1 MHALFLIFLLFA
13 APVLAQDPEYQ
24 FHVRQADSLFRT
36 GEYRASASAFSQ
48 AFEVLGWRGF
58 SDDRFTAA
66 RAWSRAGVADSAVF
80 QLQRLLDKTDF
91 LDTKENWMLE
101 PDFSGIQNDFGWQ
114 RLLTQWNMKQE
125 KLKKI
130 RSNPLSI
137 ELEQIHFLDQYY
149 RVKRDSVLEFHNL
162 KSPEMQDWMRRWT
175 LQDSVNYLR
184 VNEILEQHG
193 WLGPDEVT
201 EYASRAFWLVLQ
213 HADRNLPGQEK
224 WLPVMREAVQKGK
237 AKSQDL
243 AYLEDRVL
251 KNQGK
256 PQRYGSQMHT
266 DPVTKEF
273 VLYPVEDPA
282 NLDQRRK
289 SVGLG
294 PIKDYLELMGATWK
308 Q

>member
-1 MHALFLIFLLFA
+1 MRTLLFA
-13 APVLAQDPEYQ
+13 CLLFATPVLAQDPAYGLYV
-24 FHVRQADSLFRT
+24 HQADSLFRL
-36 GEYRASASAFSQ
+36 GEFRASATTFSQ
-48 AFEVLGWRGF
+48 AFEVLGWRGV

-66 RAWSRAGVADSAVF
+66 RAWSRAGVPDSAIY

-91 LDTKENWMLE
+91 LDTKKDWMLE
-101 PDFSGIQNDFGWQ
+101 PDFAVIQNSFGWQ
-114 RLLTQWNMKQE
+114 RLMTQWNMKQE
-125 KLKKI
+125 KMEKI

-149 RVKRDSVLEFHNL
+149 RVKRDSVLEFHSL
-162 KSPEMQDWMRRWT
+162 KSPEMQDWMRRWN
-175 LQDSVNYLR
+175 LQDSLNYVR

-224 WLPVMREAVQKGK
+224 WLPVMREAVQQGK
-237 AKSQDL
+237 AKAQDL

-273 VLYPVEDPA
+273 LLYPVEDPA
-282 NLDQRRK
+282 NLDARRK

-294 PIKDYLELMGATWK
+294 PIQHYLEQMGGAWK